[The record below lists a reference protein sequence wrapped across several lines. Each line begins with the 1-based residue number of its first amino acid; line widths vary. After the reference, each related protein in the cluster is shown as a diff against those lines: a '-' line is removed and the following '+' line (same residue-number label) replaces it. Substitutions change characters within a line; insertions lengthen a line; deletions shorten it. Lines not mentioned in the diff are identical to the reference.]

1 MSHTAAPSG
10 MDERPMALIA
20 PRRSRPSGRKNAH
33 GGLGACRRAA
43 SGNSR
48 SQALSASGKNRLS
61 PTTARR
67 SHLLP
72 QSTSQKIKNWLCNA
86 GNSAES
92 EANNLSTA
100 GLKIE
105 LGGAALT
112 AMGIIGQPE
121 VNPGADALVGGGV
134 AAMLAGGSAGTI
146 ATIMQVGGGIAQMI
160 GSGNSSVGA
169 NNAFAGAVSL
179 LAGAGTAFASG
190 GGSALASALAGTT
203 SDTAVSAVPGMTPGQ
218 AQCGTN

>member
-1 MSHTAAPSG
+1 MAP
-10 MDERPMALIA
+10 IA
-20 PRRSRPSGRKNAH
+20 PRHSRPSGRKNAH
-33 GGLGACRRAA
+33 RGLAACHGPASAKSRPQARAA
-43 SGNSR
+43 SG
-48 SQALSASGKNRLS
+48 KNHRS

-67 SHLLP
+67 VHLLP

-86 GNSAES
+86 GNAAETG
-92 EANNLSTA
+92 ANNLSTA

-134 AAMLAGGSAGTI
+134 AAMLAGGSAGAI

-179 LAGAGTAFASG
+179 LAGAGTAFASEG
-190 GGSALASALAGTT
+190 GGALASALAGTT
-203 SDTAVSAVPGMTPGQ
+203 SDTAVSTVPGMTPGQ